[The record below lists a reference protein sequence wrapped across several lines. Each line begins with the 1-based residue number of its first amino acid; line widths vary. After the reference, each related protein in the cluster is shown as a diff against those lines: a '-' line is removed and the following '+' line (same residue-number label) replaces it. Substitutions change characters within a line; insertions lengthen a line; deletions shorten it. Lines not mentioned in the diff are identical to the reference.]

1 MHKNGFKL
9 DQVLK
14 YRKEMEKVSKLEL
27 AEAKLELD
35 NANSRLKCEE
45 EEADRL
51 NLEFMCRQQKGITGF
66 EFQIYSYFS
75 RKKSEDIKD
84 QRANVGL
91 LNHEVI
97 RKRETLLEASKGKKM
112 LETLEKKNSLAR
124 KREIAVKENHLM
136 EENALR
142 GKGKL

>member
-51 NLEFMCRQQKGITGF
+51 NSEFMDHQQKGITGF
-66 EFQIYSYFS
+66 EIQMYSLFS
-75 RKKSEDIKD
+75 RKKNADIKG

-91 LNHEVI
+91 LNHEVMK
-97 RKRETLLEASKGKKM
+97 KRETLLDASKGKKM
-112 LETLEKKNSLAR
+112 LETLEKKSSMAR
-124 KREIAVKENHLM
+124 KREIDIKENNLM

-142 GKGKL
+142 RKGKL

>member
-1 MHKNGFKL
+1 MHNKSFKL

-14 YRKEMEKVSKLEL
+14 YRKEMEKVSKLEF

-35 NANSRLKCEE
+35 NASSLLKCEE
-45 EEADRL
+45 EKADRL
-51 NLEFMCRQQKGITGF
+51 NSEFMDRQQKGITGF
-66 EFQIYSYFS
+66 EFQIYSRFS

-91 LNHEVI
+91 LNHDVI
-97 RKRETLLEASKGKKM
+97 KKRETLLDASKGKKM
-112 LETLEKKNSLAR
+112 LETLEKKSSQAR
-124 KREIAVKENHLM
+124 KRAIAVKENHLM

-142 GKGKL
+142 RKGKL

>member
-1 MHKNGFKL
+1 MHNKSFKL

-14 YRKEMEKVSKLEL
+14 YRKEMEKVSKLEF

-35 NANSRLKCEE
+35 NASSLLKCEE
-45 EEADRL
+45 EKADRL
-51 NLEFMCRQQKGITGF
+51 NSEFMDRQQKGITGF
-66 EFQIYSYFS
+66 EFQIYSRFS

-91 LNHEVI
+91 LNHDVI
-97 RKRETLLEASKGKKM
+97 KKRETLLDASKGKKM
-112 LETLEKKNSLAR
+112 LETLEKKSSQAR

>member
-51 NLEFMCRQQKGITGF
+51 NSEFMYRQQKGITGF

-75 RKKSEDIKD
+75 RKKGEDIKD

-112 LETLEKKNSLAR
+112 LETLEKKSSQAR

>member
-51 NLEFMCRQQKGITGF
+51 NSEFMDHQQKGITGF
-66 EFQIYSYFS
+66 EIQMYSLFS
-75 RKKSEDIKD
+75 RKKSADIKG

-91 LNHEVI
+91 LNHEVMK
-97 RKRETLLEASKGKKM
+97 KRETLLDASKGKKM
-112 LETLEKKNSLAR
+112 LETLEKKSSMAR
-124 KREIAVKENHLM
+124 KREIDSKENNLM

-142 GKGKL
+142 RKGKL

>member
-51 NLEFMCRQQKGITGF
+51 NSEFMYRQQKGITGF

-75 RKKSEDIKD
+75 RKKGEDIKD

-97 RKRETLLEASKGKKM
+97 RKRETLLEASKGKRCSKPW
-112 LETLEKKNSLAR
+112 R
-124 KREIAVKENHLM
+124 RRVPR
-136 EENALR
+136 R
-142 GKGKL
+142 GSGR